1 MHAYQFTSQLSK
13 SHTRYRYL
21 MTRAQHKGVWRIQV
35 MPGVLWRRTDEGERE
50 ERKDCVWSWMSHIC
64 TWEFRILL
72 CMQCSKSKINAMAS
86 AGIRRDFSNN
96 SAQSVFKYTQGGFE
110 VIFDIAHA
118 CSSHMSILSLIIS
131 ETQIDP
137 IKIRLHI
144 STIIVLSR
152 INFVVSCLKKNYC
165 LPCPPCVFDF
175 VWICIAH
182 RNKYRS
188 SWHKLNSSCLCHG
201 YAVSMYLLSAW

>member
-1 MHAYQFTSQLSK
+1 MTLRNECMHAYQFTSQLSK

-35 MPGVLWRRTDEGERE
+35 MPGVLWRRTNEGERE

-96 SAQSVFKYTQGGFE
+96 SVQSVFKYTQGGFE

-131 ETQIDP
+131 ETLIDP
-137 IKIRLHI
+137 MKIRLHI
-144 STIIVLSR
+144 TCYYR
-152 INFVVSCLKKNYC
+152 F
-165 LPCPPCVFDF
+165 CP
-175 VWICIAH
+175 
-182 RNKYRS
+182 RS
-188 SWHKLNSSCLCHG
+188 LAIL
-201 YAVSMYLLSAW
+201 